1 MSNEVSTDPVVEAI
15 AKKLSGINGVP
26 AIEQERMIRE
36 AAKAG
41 AEALHYISRVQD
53 LSKSETWLVN
63 ILRHL
68 PSHEQQKLV
77 RHLLDR
83 LQKMK
88 EDGNARP

>member
-1 MSNEVSTDPVVEAI
+1 MSNKVSTDPVVEAI
-15 AKKLSGINGVP
+15 CKKLSGINEVST
-26 AIEQERMIRE
+26 IEQERMIRE
-36 AAKAG
+36 AANAG
-41 AEALHYISRVQD
+41 AEVLCSTDIID

-83 LQKMK
+83 LK
-88 EDGNARP
+88 EDSNARP